1 MYHYASENAA
11 VAWSLEEKK
20 STSRPERKPY
30 EMNNC
35 KYRDFIPK
43 YTQEYNNENI
53 IESAMRAF
61 GC

>member
-1 MYHYASENAA
+1 MLQKMQQLPGARKK
-11 VAWSLEEKK
+11 KK

-35 KYRDFIPK
+35 KCRDFIPK

-53 IESAMRAF
+53 IESAMRSF